1 MKRIL
6 IIEDDISIL
15 NGLRDVLI
23 FKSYEVL
30 TAVDGESGY
39 KEAVAKSPDLIILDI
54 MLPKMDGFTLCQKLR
69 EEGNTTPVLMLT
81 AKGEEADKIR
91 GLDFGADDYVTK
103 PFSLPEL
110 LARVRALLR
119 RRQGEKIEKAPPDS
133 LRLGKVTLDFHKY
146 EATKR
151 GEPLSL
157 SPKEFGILRYLAAHA
172 GDVVTRDELLD
183 EVWGYE
189 KFPTTRTVDNH
200 IAQLRSKV
208 EENPAEPRY
217 LLTVH
222 GVGYRLMWGNE
233 ENSG

>member
-15 NGLRDVLI
+15 NGLRDVLL

-30 TAVDGESGY
+30 TARDGESGY
-39 KEAVAKSPDLIILDI
+39 RQAVEENPDLIILDI
-54 MLPKMDGFTLCQKLR
+54 MLPGMDGFTLCRKLR
-69 EEGNTTPVLMLT
+69 EEKNTTPVLMLT
-81 AKGEEADKIR
+81 AKAEEADKIR

-119 RRQGEKIEKAPPDS
+119 RRPGEGAGKAPPDVLS
-133 LRLGKVTLDFHKY
+133 LGNVHLDFRKY
-146 EATKR
+146 EAAK
-151 GEPLSL
+151 GDEPLSL
-157 SPKEFGILRYLAAHA
+157 SPKEFGVLRCLAARA

-222 GVGYRLMWGNE
+222 GVGYRLVWARGRNGE
-233 ENSG
+233 

>member
-15 NGLRDVLI
+15 NGLKDVLT
-23 FKSYEVL
+23 FKSYDVL
-30 TAVDGESGY
+30 TATDGESGY
-39 KEAVAKSPDLIILDI
+39 EAALDKNLDLIILDI
-54 MLPKMDGFTLCQKLR
+54 MLPKMDGFTLCKKLR
-69 EEGNTTPVLMLT
+69 DQGNMTPVLMLT
-81 AKGEEADKIR
+81 ARGEEPDKVQ

-119 RRQGEKIEKAPPDS
+119 RIPQEEKEKAPPDS
-133 LRLGKVTLDFHKY
+133 IQLGNVFLDFKKY
-146 EATKR
+146 EAFKEGVHMSFT
-151 GEPLSL
+151 
-157 SPKEFGILRYLAAHA
+157 PKEFGVLRCLAARA

-200 IAQLRSKV
+200 LAQIRSKI
-208 EENPAEPRY
+208 EENPSDPRY
-217 LLTVH
+217 LITIH
-222 GVGYRLMWGNE
+222 GVGYKLVWDE
-233 ENSG
+233 EKT

>member
-15 NGLRDVLI
+15 NCLKDVLI

-30 TAVDGESGY
+30 TASDGESGY
-39 KEAVAKSPDLIILDI
+39 EAAVEKSPDLIILDI
-54 MLPKMDGFTLCQKLR
+54 MLPKMDGFTLCKKLR
-69 EEGNTTPVLMLT
+69 DEGNTTPLLMLT
-81 AKGEEADKIR
+81 AKGEEPDKVQ

-110 LARVRALLR
+110 LARIRALLR
-119 RRQGEKIEKAPPDS
+119 RSPGEEIEKAPPDS
-133 LRLGKVTLDFHKY
+133 IKMGNITLDFKKY
-146 EATKR
+146 EALNR
-151 GEPLSL
+151 GQPLSL
-157 SPKEFGILRYLAAHA
+157 SPKEFGVLRYLAAHE

-200 IAQLRSKV
+200 IAQLRSKI
-208 EENPAEPRY
+208 EEDPARPRY

-222 GVGYRLMWGNE
+222 GVGYKLVLDGE
-233 ENSG
+233 K